1 MALDQTREQL
11 NAQEKRDGGA
21 VGLIDQQGATVL
33 QRWMVAGPPVSEL
46 VNSFR
51 EYRSLLK
58 IENVDHQHED
68 YQVEVLNQME
78 EKGRKQ
84 LNISWM
90 IALLLKNR
98 SGH

>member
-1 MALDQTREQL
+1 MALDQAREQL
-11 NAQEKRDGGA
+11 NAQVKGDGGA
-21 VGLIDQQGATVL
+21 VCLFGQRGATAL
-33 QRWMVAGPPVSEL
+33 KRWMVAGPLVTEL
-46 VNSFR
+46 VNSLR

-58 IENVDHQHED
+58 IENVDYHHED

-90 IALLLKNR
+90 IAIVLENR
-98 SGH
+98 SRQ

>member
-33 QRWMVAGPPVSEL
+33 KRWMVAGPPVSEL

-58 IENVDHQHED
+58 IENVDHHHED
-68 YQVEVLNQME
+68 YQIKVLNQME
-78 EKGRKQ
+78 EH

-90 IALLLKNR
+90 IALLLKKIDLEIDQI
-98 SGH
+98 